1 MSDAEQ
7 RPDPRKSL
15 RLFRTIP
22 HPCSYLDNEEA
33 STVFVDPEVIPSID
47 LLSELSEIGFRRS
60 GPHVYRPDCG
70 SCNACVSVRI
80 PTGAFS
86 PNRRFKRVLTRN
98 QDVTITTTLSIANNP
113 DTRALYERYVNT
125 RHQDGDMFP
134 ASQEQFDSFI
144 VSPSESTRF
153 FLFTIGTKLI
163 AVTVCDELRQ
173 GLSAVYTFFDP
184 DESKR
189 SPGTFAILS
198 LIAHA
203 RLKQLPYVFLGYWVK
218 DCRKMEYKL
227 DFRPIELL
235 QDKRWIRIN

>member
-1 MSDAEQ
+1 
-7 RPDPRKSL
+7 
-15 RLFRTIP
+15 
-22 HPCSYLDNEEA
+22 EA

-80 PTGAFS
+80 PTAAFS

-98 QDVTITTTLSIANNP
+98 QDVTITTTLSIATNP
-113 DTRALYERYVNT
+113 NARALYERYVNT
-125 RHQDGDMFP
+125 RHQDGDMYP

-153 FLFTIGTKLI
+153 FLFTVGTKLI

-203 RLKQLPYVFLGYWVK
+203 HQKQLPYVFLGYWVK

-235 QDKRWIRIN
+235 QDKRWIRIS

>member
-1 MSDAEQ
+1 MAAVYPAGPE
-7 RPDPRKSL
+7 PTM
-15 RLFRTIP
+15 FRTIP

-80 PTGAFS
+80 PTAAFS

-98 QDVTITTTLSIANNP
+98 QDVTITTTLSIATNP
-113 DTRALYERYVNT
+113 NARALYERYVNT
-125 RHQDGDMFP
+125 RHQDGDMYP

-144 VSPSESTRF
+144 VSPNESTRF
-153 FLFTIGTKLI
+153 FLFTVGTKLI
-163 AVTVCDELRQ
+163 AVTVCDELSQ

-203 RLKQLPYVFLGYWVK
+203 SQKQLPYVFLGYWVK
-218 DCRKMEYKL
+218 DCHKMEYKL

>member
-1 MSDAEQ
+1 M
-7 RPDPRKSL
+7 
-15 RLFRTIP
+15 
-22 HPCSYLDNEEA
+22 
-33 STVFVDPEVIPSID
+33 
-47 LLSELSEIGFRRS
+47 
-60 GPHVYRPDCG
+60 
-70 SCNACVSVRI
+70 SVRI

-98 QDVTITTTLSIANNP
+98 QDVTITTTLSIATNP
-113 DTRALYERYVNT
+113 DARALYERYVNT
-125 RHQDGDMFP
+125 RHQDGDMYL
-134 ASQEQFDSFI
+134 ASQEQFYSFI
-144 VSPSESTRF
+144 VSPNESTRF
-153 FLFTIGTKLI
+153 FLFTVGTKLI

-203 RLKQLPYVFLGYWVK
+203 SQKQLPYVFLGYWVK

>member
-1 MSDAEQ
+1 M
-7 RPDPRKSL
+7 
-15 RLFRTIP
+15 
-22 HPCSYLDNEEA
+22 
-33 STVFVDPEVIPSID
+33 
-47 LLSELSEIGFRRS
+47 
-60 GPHVYRPDCG
+60 
-70 SCNACVSVRI
+70 SVRI

-98 QDVTITTTLSIANNP
+98 QDVTITTTLSIATNP
-113 DTRALYERYVNT
+113 NARALYERYVNT
-125 RHQDGDMFP
+125 RHQDGDMYP

-153 FLFTIGTKLI
+153 FLFTVGTKLI

-203 RLKQLPYVFLGYWVK
+203 HQKQLPYVFLGYWVK

-235 QDKRWIRIN
+235 QDKRWIRIS

>member
-1 MSDAEQ
+1 VAIAIT
-7 RPDPRKSL
+7 RSL
-15 RLFRTIP
+15 
-22 HPCSYLDNEEA
+22 E
-33 STVFVDPEVIPSID
+33 
-47 LLSELSEIGFRRS
+47 
-60 GPHVYRPDCG
+60 
-70 SCNACVSVRI
+70 
-80 PTGAFS
+80 
-86 PNRRFKRVLTRN
+86 
-98 QDVTITTTLSIANNP
+98 NNP
-113 DTRALYERYVNT
+113 DALSLYERYVNT
-125 RHQDGDMFP
+125 RHQDGDMYP
-134 ASQEQFDSFI
+134 ASREQFDSFI

-153 FLFTIGTKLI
+153 FLFTVGTKLI

-203 RLKQLPYVFLGYWVK
+203 QQKQLPYVFLGYWVK

-235 QDKRWIRIN
+235 QDKRWIRIS

>member
-1 MSDAEQ
+1 MAAVYPAGPE
-7 RPDPRKSL
+7 PTM
-15 RLFRTIP
+15 FRTIP

-80 PTGAFS
+80 PTAAFS

-98 QDVTITTTLSIANNP
+98 QDVTITTTLSIATNP
-113 DTRALYERYVNT
+113 NARALYERYVNT
-125 RHQDGDMFP
+125 RHQDGDMYP

-144 VSPSESTRF
+144 VSPNESTRF
-153 FLFTIGTKLI
+153 FLFTVGTKLI

-203 RLKQLPYVFLGYWVK
+203 SQKQLPYVFLGYWVK
-218 DCRKMEYKL
+218 DCHKMEYKL